1 MDAFAWANETLEQV
15 YARLMAARRGDAVEE
30 TLARILSSWTLGMG
44 AMPEWLGLGEA
55 AFHDMMKHH
64 FPGIDAGTMYG
75 TKGHVDAE
83 RGAEL
88 QDLRKLLLDNRS
100 AQTLPTFWMAEIV
113 TAGCMGNDHL
123 WQDLGLW
130 NRADLSKLM
139 MDNFAPL
146 AKRND
151 KDMKWKKFLYK
162 QLCDAE
168 GIYVCRSPSC
178 EVCADYQNC
187 FGSEE

>member
-1 MDAFAWANETLEQV
+1 MDAAALAIETLEQV

-44 AMPEWLGLGEA
+44 AMPEWLGMGEA
-55 AFHDMMKHH
+55 AFHDMMRHH
-64 FPGIDAGTMYG
+64 FPGIEVQTIRGAESR
-75 TKGHVDAE
+75 VDAA

-100 AQTLPTFWMAEIV
+100 GDKAAETWMTDIV

-130 NRADLSKLM
+130 KRADLSKLM
-139 MDNFAPL
+139 LDNFAPL

-178 EVCADYQNC
+178 EVCVDYQNC

>member
-1 MDAFAWANETLEQV
+1 MDALALADETLEQV
-15 YARLMAARRGDAVEE
+15 YARLMSARRGEAVEE

-44 AMPEWLGLGEA
+44 AMPEWLGLGEK
-55 AFHDMMKHH
+55 AFHAMLNHH
-64 FPGIDAGTMYG
+64 FPALDTRSIQGANVS
-75 TKGHVDAE
+75 VDAE

-88 QDLRKLLLDNRS
+88 QDLRKLLLDNRTV
-100 AQTLPTFWMAEIV
+100 QTDSTAWMAEIV

-146 AKRND
+146 AIRND

-187 FGSEE
+187 FGSED